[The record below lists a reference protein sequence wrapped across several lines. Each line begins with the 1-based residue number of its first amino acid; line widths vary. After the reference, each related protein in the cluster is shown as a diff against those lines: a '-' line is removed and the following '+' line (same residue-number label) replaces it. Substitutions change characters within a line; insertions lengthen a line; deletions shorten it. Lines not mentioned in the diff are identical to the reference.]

1 MQPKESAE
9 TVQLL
14 ASFPPINEGLVQEP
28 GPGQQATGK
37 VRARPDAHLPAPRA
51 GEGRTT
57 SRCKWTRPRPTSSPQ
72 MLYQNDLHPTPT
84 LHLTSRNWID
94 IAVPEDIGHALVQI
108 RTTGPGGDGIPAEV
122 HIVRNGGAVSPPPYP
137 PGASGSI
144 RMLPGGA
151 IPTQTN
157 PN

>member
-14 ASFPPINEGLVQEP
+14 ASFPPINEELVQEP
-28 GPGQQATGK
+28 GPGQQKTGK
-37 VRARPDAHLPAPRA
+37 VRTRSRCTPTSTQSWGR
-51 GEGRTT
+51 RTT

-144 RMLPGGA
+144 QMLPGGA